1 MGPPLP
7 CVKHAGPSP
16 GVPGFI
22 SVIIKDCLSMSK
34 PLLMAACQEIS
45 PAPFP
50 HSPWPPFEML
60 TKAGPIKTS
69 GLPNWPWSAS
79 PGPGWP
85 GGEVGHRSRP
95 LPRCWGGE
103 MCLRLVG
110 AESSRRGERGRM
122 NNPMTFPLRVWVNIS
137 LFTINPREIFHPSKW
152 NKGYVSRETLSSANT
167 CSRGQMEGR
176 QEKWSPPLT
185 HDQFEVTRP
194 SSSPGA
200 AGEGREPFL
209 GHSFPA
215 SAQVRMHTR
224 PWTPRRL
231 PASIALTSRLPWVS
245 SLFKNRPYTFGL
257 QAVGEQEVRA
267 GKKKKIESNSS
278 LISFCVSVLP
288 RP

>member
-1 MGPPLP
+1 
-7 CVKHAGPSP
+7 
-16 GVPGFI
+16 
-22 SVIIKDCLSMSK
+22 
-34 PLLMAACQEIS
+34 
-45 PAPFP
+45 
-50 HSPWPPFEML
+50 
-60 TKAGPIKTS
+60 
-69 GLPNWPWSAS
+69 
-79 PGPGWP
+79 
-85 GGEVGHRSRP
+85 
-95 LPRCWGGE
+95 
-103 MCLRLVG
+103 
-110 AESSRRGERGRM
+110 M

-224 PWTPRRL
+224 PWTLRRL
-231 PASIALTSRLPWVS
+231 PASIALTSRLLWVS

-267 GKKKKIESNSS
+267 GKKKKSRVTHPS
-278 LISFCVSVLP
+278 LVFVFLFYPVLDDFERETQP
-288 RP
+288 GNVNLQRLVFYLWVWVYRVT